1 MLIRVGD
8 ERRELL
14 DQHLV
19 ALKTK
24 CLDFDKYESDTKSV
38 LIETLITVI
47 TNLPHKVLVYS
58 NFIAILPAENAQLA
72 QEVVTEIDKHLS
84 KCFINDQNALGS
96 RSIFRFISHL
106 VDLRVISSQ
115 SICQLILSLLEE
127 LNTVKGFSKEL
138 AVECVLTFLT
148 TEGTSARLQKEASI
162 DFGSILENVKKLVK
176 ISSER
181 AQTRAKMEGV
191 ANANTL

>member
-1 MLIRVGD
+1 MFFRIKLMLIRVGD

-58 NFIAILPAENAQLA
+58 NFVAILAAENA
-72 QEVVTEIDKHLS
+72 
-84 KCFINDQNALGS
+84 
-96 RSIFRFISHL
+96 
-106 VDLRVISSQ
+106 
-115 SICQLILSLLEE
+115 
-127 LNTVKGFSKEL
+127 
-138 AVECVLTFLT
+138 
-148 TEGTSARLQKEASI
+148 
-162 DFGSILENVKKLVK
+162 
-176 ISSER
+176 
-181 AQTRAKMEGV
+181 
-191 ANANTL
+191 